1 MIGIVYYFALAGL
14 VIGVVISWLFF
25 RIKMLKQRAS
35 AITYRQDL
43 EKEAGILNERI
54 NIFTAEIS
62 GFEEQLT
69 VLMDESKLLN
79 SDIIRKDEQLN
90 HLKEKLEVQ
99 KGEMVDLQ
107 KRFKEEFENLANRIL
122 DEKTKKFTE
131 HNKQNLDQLLTPF
144 KEKIISFEKRVE
156 ETYVK
161 GLKDQG
167 DLKAEIKSLHDLNV
181 RISDEARDL
190 TKALKG
196 DMKKQGNWGEV
207 ILERVLERSGLTKG
221 VEYDVQVTAWNQEGE
236 MLRPDVIIRLPEKKH
251 IIIDS
256 KVSLIAY
263 EASVNADTSE
273 ERASYLKQHI
283 ESIKNHVKQL
293 SEKNY
298 ILTKEFN
305 TPDFVLLFMPVES
318 AFSAAIQADVELFN
332 YAWTRKI
339 VIVSPT
345 TMLATLKT
353 IESIWRQEKQ
363 TQNALEIA
371 RQGGN
376 LYDKLITFIE
386 DLDKLGKQLNTVSKT
401 YDDVHKKF
409 TSGRGDLIS
418 RAKKLEEL
426 GAKTSKRMPGKYDL
440 LEENEINETKE

>member
-1 MIGIVYYFALAGL
+1 MIGVVYYFALAGL
-14 VIGVVISWLFF
+14 VIGVVIAWLFF
-25 RIKMLKQRAS
+25 RIKMLNQRAS
-35 AITYRQDL
+35 ANTERQDL

-54 NIFTAEIS
+54 NVFTAEIS
-62 GFEEQLT
+62 GFEEQIAGLR
-69 VLMDESKLLN
+69 DESKLLN

-99 KGEMVDLQ
+99 KAEMGDLQ

-156 ETYVK
+156 ETYMK

-236 MLRPDVIIRLPEKKH
+236 MLRPDVIIR
-251 IIIDS
+251 
-256 KVSLIAY
+256 
-263 EASVNADTSE
+263 
-273 ERASYLKQHI
+273 
-283 ESIKNHVKQL
+283 
-293 SEKNY
+293 
-298 ILTKEFN
+298 
-305 TPDFVLLFMPVES
+305 
-318 AFSAAIQADVELFN
+318 
-332 YAWTRKI
+332 
-339 VIVSPT
+339 
-345 TMLATLKT
+345 
-353 IESIWRQEKQ
+353 
-363 TQNALEIA
+363 
-371 RQGGN
+371 
-376 LYDKLITFIE
+376 
-386 DLDKLGKQLNTVSKT
+386 
-401 YDDVHKKF
+401 
-409 TSGRGDLIS
+409 
-418 RAKKLEEL
+418 
-426 GAKTSKRMPGKYDL
+426 
-440 LEENEINETKE
+440 